1 MNLGWWWKLLGTQ
14 IHAITVPRKN
24 LIMNWNTICFK
35 PDFRRK
41 TQNCSKTRLQFVK
54 QNIFCCSSI
63 KISSHRLGKPPSY
76 ARKFSKKKKIHANKN
91 PTIKKEDGLEPFDAT
106 RRVEKSHQI
115 KEGLTKRFILSKPK
129 YGKRYLINTYLL
141 ASGVSH
147 WIQQVCWKG
156 GNLQIESVLW
166 EGLICVRKL
175 ATHVNHILL
184 IQWVTII
191 HFISMKMIAIVGK
204 MQSH

>member
-129 YGKRYLINTYLL
+129 YGKRYLINTYLHPVFPIEFNKFVERVEICRL
-141 ASGVSH
+141 NQFCEKV
-147 WIQQVCWKG
+147 WFVL
-156 GNLQIESVLW
+156 GNLLHM
-166 EGLICVRKL
+166 LITYYL
-175 ATHVNHILL
+175 Y
-184 IQWVTII
+184 
-191 HFISMKMIAIVGK
+191 SG
-204 MQSH
+204 